1 MKNKNNLFKDIAMYT
16 LYAVLGLL
24 IVFIIMISAFPEMAL
39 NTFGTRAYIVKYDT
53 MEPAINPFDLVF
65 INRVDTDE
73 LQEGD
78 LITFETD
85 VNFDGTTEMVTY
97 YIYDIDTNNGE
108 TVFRVNSEGG
118 LVQTNTLLTSDDI
131 IGGYSFRLPGLGRV
145 VEFIAS
151 PFGIAAILVN
161 AGVITAIVLIFKNS
175 KKETNDQSEE
185 KAVEDNKNKVVIEK
199 PKDDQKA

>member
-1 MKNKNNLFKDIAMYT
+1 MKNKINLYKDIAMYT

-39 NTFGTRAYIVKYDT
+39 NTFGTRVYIAKYDT

-65 INRVDTDE
+65 INTVDTGD

-85 VNFDGTTEMVTY
+85 VNFDGTSEMVTY

-108 TVFRVNSEGG
+108 KVFRVNSEGG

-131 IGGYSFRLPGLGRV
+131 IGGYSFRLPGFGRA

-175 KKETNDQSEE
+175 KKEANDQSEE
-185 KAVEDNKNKVVIEK
+185 KIDDNKNKGIIEK
-199 PKDDQKA
+199 TKDDQ